1 MTGGAVGGDVPVVT
15 VPGERGRGD
24 DDVVLDPDTRAD
36 ALIAIRRAL
45 EEDLRYGPDATSLAT
60 VPADAWAT
68 ARLASRGDGVV
79 AGLPLIEMVLSEVL
93 GSGGAGSGNSGS
105 GGPGSVDSAGY
116 TVTLHA
122 ADGDRVSAG
131 EVIAE
136 ISAPTLG
143 LLTAERTLLNLV
155 CHLSG
160 VATLTRAWADEL
172 AGTDCAVRDTR
183 KTTPGLRLLQK
194 YAVRCGGG
202 VNHRLGLG
210 DAVLVKDNHVVAAGG
225 VVPAL
230 DAVRQRFPELPC
242 EVEVD
247 SLEQLDQ
254 MLDEKV
260 DLVLLDNFPVWQTQ
274 IAVQRRDKVSPGTRL
289 ESSGGLTLD
298 VAADYARCGVDFL
311 AVGGLTHSVGV
322 LDLGLDM

>member
-1 MTGGAVGGDVPVVT
+1 MSSAPSGSP
-15 VPGERGRGD
+15 GD
-24 DDVVLDPDTRAD
+24 DDNDGGLIDPETRAD
-36 ALIAIRRAL
+36 AEMAIRRAL

-60 VPADAWAT
+60 VPAEDRVT
-68 ARLASRGDGVV
+68 ARLTSRSDGVV
-79 AGLPLIEMVLSEVL
+79 AGLPLIELVLALVL
-93 GSGGAGSGNSGS
+93 GD
-105 GGPGSVDSAGY
+105 GPDGTTGF

-122 ADGDRVSAG
+122 ADGDRVEAG
-131 EVIAE
+131 QVVAE

-160 VATLTRAWADEL
+160 VATATRAWVDEL
-172 AGTDCAVRDTR
+172 AGTGCAVRDTR
-183 KTTPGLRLLQK
+183 KTMPGLRLLQK

-210 DAVLVKDNHVVAAGG
+210 DAVLIKDNHVVAAGG

-230 DAVRQRFPELPC
+230 GAVRERFPDLPC

-254 MLDEKV
+254 MLAEEV

-289 ESSGGLTLD
+289 ESSGGLTLE

-311 AVGGLTHSVGV
+311 AVGALTHSVCV

>member
-1 MTGGAVGGDVPVVT
+1 MGGTGVSGVVT
-15 VPGERGRGD
+15 GGD
-24 DDVVLDPDTRAD
+24 DDEVFDPDTRAD
-36 ALIAIRRAL
+36 ALIAVRRAL
-45 EEDLRYGPDATSLAT
+45 QEDLRYGPDATSLAT
-60 VPADAWAT
+60 VPADARVT
-68 ARLASRGDGVV
+68 ARLASRADGVV
-79 AGLPLIEMVLSEVL
+79 AGLPLIPMVLAEVL
-93 GSGGAGSGNSGS
+93 GDDF
-105 GGPGSVDSAGY
+105 SVRS
-116 TVTLHA
+116 LA
-122 ADGDRVSAG
+122 ADGDRVAAG
-131 EVIAE
+131 DVVAE

-143 LLTAERTLLNLV
+143 LLTAERTVLNLV

-160 VATLTRAWADEL
+160 VASATRAWADEL
-172 AGTDCAVRDTR
+172 EGTGCAVRDTR
-183 KTTPGLRLLQK
+183 KTLPGMRLLQK

-225 VVPAL
+225 VLPAL
-230 DAVRQRFPELPC
+230 AAVRAQFPELPC

-254 MLDEKV
+254 MLDAGV

-274 IAVQRRDKVSPGTRL
+274 MAVQRRNTIAPRTRL

-311 AVGGLTHSVGV
+311 AVGGLTHSVAV

>member
-1 MTGGAVGGDVPVVT
+1 MN
-15 VPGERGRGD
+15 D
-24 DDVVLDPDTRAD
+24 DDSAPTHGAPTFYTDTFDTDTRAD

-60 VPADAWAT
+60 VPADDRAT
-68 ARLASRGDGVV
+68 ARLASRSNGVV
-79 AGLPLIEMVLSEVL
+79 AGLPLVEMVLAEVL
-93 GSGGAGSGNSGS
+93 GGDDSGAGS
-105 GGPGSVDSAGY
+105 DDFA
-116 TVTLHA
+116 VTLLA
-122 ADGDRVSAG
+122 ADGDRVEAG
-131 EVIAE
+131 EVVAE
-136 ISAPTLG
+136 IAAPTLG

-160 VATLTRAWADEL
+160 VATATRVWADEL

-183 KTTPGLRLLQK
+183 KTMPGLRLLQK

-225 VVPAL
+225 VLPAL
-230 DAVRQRFPELPC
+230 AAVRERFPQLPC

-274 IAVQRRDKVSPGTRL
+274 IAVQRRDKVSPGTCL
-289 ESSGGLTLD
+289 ESSGGLTID

>member
-1 MTGGAVGGDVPVVT
+1 MTGAGVGSPVS
-15 VPGERGRGD
+15 GGD
-24 DDVVLDPDTRAD
+24 DDELFDPDTRAD

-60 VPADAWAT
+60 VPADSRAT
-68 ARLASRGDGVV
+68 ARLATRSDGVV
-79 AGLPLIEMVLSEVL
+79 AGLPLIGMVLTEVL
-93 GSGGAGSGNSGS
+93 GDDYS
-105 GGPGSVDSAGY
+105 
-116 TVTLHA
+116 VTLRA
-122 ADGDRVSAG
+122 GDGDRVSAG
-131 EVIAE
+131 DVVAE
-136 ISAPTLG
+136 ITAPTRG

-160 VATLTRAWADEL
+160 VATATRAWADEL
-172 AGTDCAVRDTR
+172 SGTGCAVRDTR
-183 KTTPGLRLLQK
+183 KTMPGMRLLQK

-230 DAVRQRFPELPC
+230 AAVRERFPELPC

-254 MLDEKV
+254 MLDAGV

-274 IAVQRRDKVSPGTRL
+274 MAVQRRNAISPRTRL
-289 ESSGGLTLD
+289 ESSGGLGLD

-311 AVGGLTHSVGV
+311 AVGGLTHSVAV

>member
-1 MTGGAVGGDVPVVT
+1 MSRPDVSGGASGV
-15 VPGERGRGD
+15 D
-24 DDVVLDPDTRAD
+24 DDEFFDPDTRAD
-36 ALIAIRRAL
+36 AALAIRRAL

-60 VPADAWAT
+60 VPADARAT
-68 ARLASRGDGVV
+68 ARLATRADGVV
-79 AGLPLIEMVLSEVL
+79 AGLPLIEMVLDEVL
-93 GSGGAGSGNSGS
+93 GRGAG
-105 GGPGSVDSAGY
+105 GPEFS
-116 TVTLHA
+116 VTLHA
-122 ADGDRVSAG
+122 RDGDRVAAG
-131 EVIAE
+131 DVVAE

-160 VATLTRAWADEL
+160 VATATRAWADEL
-172 AGTDCAVRDTR
+172 AGTKCAVRDTR
-183 KTTPGLRLLQK
+183 KTMPGMRLLQK

-202 VNHRLGLG
+202 DNHRLGLG

-225 VVPAL
+225 VLPAL
-230 DAVRQRFPELPC
+230 TAVRERFPELPC

-254 MLDEKV
+254 MLAAGV

-274 IAVQRRDKVSPGTRL
+274 IAVQRRDKVSPSTRL

-298 VAADYARCGVDFL
+298 VAADYARCGVDYL
-311 AVGGLTHSVGV
+311 AVGGLTHSVAV
-322 LDLGLDM
+322 LDLGLDL

>member
-1 MTGGAVGGDVPVVT
+1 MPGGAAGV
-15 VPGERGRGD
+15 D
-24 DDVVLDPDTRAD
+24 DDEFLDPDTRAD
-36 ALIAIRRAL
+36 AVVAIRRAL

-60 VPADAWAT
+60 VPADARAT
-68 ARLASRGDGVV
+68 ARLATRSDGVM
-79 AGLPLIEMVLSEVL
+79 AGLPLIEMVLGEVI
-93 GSGGAGSGNSGS
+93 GSGFS
-105 GGPGSVDSAGY
+105 
-116 TVTLHA
+116 VTLHA
-122 ADGDRVSAG
+122 RDGDRVTAG
-131 EVIAE
+131 DVVAE

-160 VATLTRAWADEL
+160 VATATRAWADEL
-172 AGTDCAVRDTR
+172 AGTNCAVRDTR
-183 KTTPGLRLLQK
+183 KTMPGMRLLQK

-225 VVPAL
+225 VLPAL
-230 DAVRQRFPELPC
+230 TAVRERFPELPC

-254 MLDEKV
+254 MLAAGV

-274 IAVQRRDKVSPGTRL
+274 IAVQRRDKVSPTTRL
-289 ESSGGLTLD
+289 ESSGGLTLH
-298 VAADYARCGVDFL
+298 VAADYARCGVDYL
-311 AVGGLTHSVGV
+311 AVGGLTHSVAV

>member
-1 MTGGAVGGDVPVVT
+1 MSGQASGAAAV
-15 VPGERGRGD
+15 RGTTRD
-24 DDVVLDPDTRAD
+24 DDDELFDPDTRAD
-36 ALIAIRRAL
+36 ALVAIRRAL

-60 VPADAWAT
+60 VPADARAT
-68 ARLASRGDGVV
+68 ARLASRSDGVV
-79 AGLPLIEMVLSEVL
+79 AGLPLIEMVLAEVL
-93 GSGGAGSGNSGS
+93 PSAAGAFW
-105 GGPGSVDSAGY
+105 
-116 TVTLHA
+116 VTLHSR
-122 ADGDRVSAG
+122 DGDRVSAG
-131 EVIAE
+131 DVVAE

-160 VATLTRAWADEL
+160 VATATRAWVDQL
-172 AGTDCAVRDTR
+172 AGSDCAVRDTR
-183 KTTPGLRLLQK
+183 KTMPGMRLLQK

-225 VVPAL
+225 VLEAL
-230 DAVRQRFPELPC
+230 AAVRERFPDLPC

-254 MLDEKV
+254 MLAAGV

-274 IAVQRRDKVSPGTRL
+274 IAVQRRDKVSPATRL

-298 VAADYARCGVDFL
+298 AAADYARCGVDFL
-311 AVGGLTHSVGV
+311 AVGGLTHSVAV

>member
-1 MTGGAVGGDVPVVT
+1 MGSPVS
-15 VPGERGRGD
+15 GGD
-24 DDVVLDPDTRAD
+24 DDELFDPDTRAD

-60 VPADAWAT
+60 VPADSRAT
-68 ARLASRGDGVV
+68 ARLATRSDGVV
-79 AGLPLIEMVLSEVL
+79 AGLPLIGMVLTEVL
-93 GSGGAGSGNSGS
+93 GDDY
-105 GGPGSVDSAGY
+105 SVTLSAG
-116 TVTLHA
+116 
-122 ADGDRVSAG
+122 DGDRVSAG
-131 EVIAE
+131 DVVAE
-136 ISAPTLG
+136 ITAPTRG

-160 VATLTRAWADEL
+160 VATATRAWADEL
-172 AGTDCAVRDTR
+172 SGTGCAVRDTR
-183 KTTPGLRLLQK
+183 KTMPGMRLLQK

-230 DAVRQRFPELPC
+230 AAVRERFPDLPC

-254 MLDEKV
+254 MLDAGV

-274 IAVQRRDKVSPGTRL
+274 MAVQRRNAISPRTRL
-289 ESSGGLTLD
+289 ESSGGLGLD

-311 AVGGLTHSVGV
+311 AVGGLTHSVAV

>member
-1 MTGGAVGGDVPVVT
+1 MTAARPGDQAGVRDGRAGAM
-15 VPGERGRGD
+15 ED
-24 DDVVLDPDTRAD
+24 DDEVFDSDTHAD
-36 ALIAIRRAL
+36 ALIAVRRAL
-45 EEDLRYGPDATSLAT
+45 EEDLRYGLDATSLAT
-60 VPADAWAT
+60 VPADARAT
-68 ARLASRGDGVV
+68 ARLASRADGVV
-79 AGLPLIEMVLSEVL
+79 AGLPLIEMVLAEVL
-93 GSGGAGSGNSGS
+93 GDHAGAGDYS
-105 GGPGSVDSAGY
+105 
-116 TVTLHA
+116 VTLHA
-122 ADGDRVSAG
+122 RDGDRISSG
-131 EVIAE
+131 EVVAE
-136 ISAPTLG
+136 ISAPTRG

-160 VATLTRAWADEL
+160 VATATRTWADEL
-172 AGTDCAVRDTR
+172 EGTNCAVRDTR
-183 KTTPGLRLLQK
+183 KTMPGMRLLQK

-225 VVPAL
+225 VVLAL
-230 DAVRQRFPELPC
+230 TAVRDRFPELPC

-254 MLDEKV
+254 MLAERV

-289 ESSGGLTLD
+289 EASGGLTLD
-298 VAADYARCGVDFL
+298 SAADYARCGVDFV
-311 AVGGLTHSVGV
+311 AVGALTHSASV

>member
-1 MTGGAVGGDVPVVT
+1 MSGTPS
-15 VPGERGRGD
+15 GRENKPD
-24 DDVVLDPDTRAD
+24 DDKVLDPDTRAD

-60 VPADAWAT
+60 VPADARAI
-68 ARLASRGDGVV
+68 ARLASRADGVV
-79 AGLPLIEMVLSEVL
+79 AGLPLIEMVLGEVL
-93 GSGGAGSGNSGS
+93 GDAVDADADAGDFS
-105 GGPGSVDSAGY
+105 
-116 TVTLHA
+116 VTLLA
-122 ADGDRVSAG
+122 RDGDRVSAG
-131 EVIAE
+131 DVVAE

-143 LLTAERTLLNLV
+143 LLTAERTMLNLV

-160 VATLTRAWADEL
+160 VATATRAWADEVE
-172 AGTDCAVRDTR
+172 GTGCAVRDTR
-183 KTTPGLRLLQK
+183 KTMPGLRLLQK

-225 VVPAL
+225 VLPAL
-230 DAVRQRFPELPC
+230 AAVRERFPDLPC

-247 SLEQLDQ
+247 SLDQLDE
-254 MLDEKV
+254 MLEAGV
-260 DLVLLDNFPVWQTQ
+260 DLVLLDNFPLWQTQ
-274 IAVQRRDKVSPGTRL
+274 SAVQRRAKISPDTRL

-298 VAADYARCGVDFL
+298 VAADYARCGVDFV

>member
-1 MTGGAVGGDVPVVT
+1 M
-15 VPGERGRGD
+15 
-24 DDVVLDPDTRAD
+24 LDPDTRAD

-60 VPADAWAT
+60 VPADARAT
-68 ARLASRGDGVV
+68 ARLATRSDGVV
-79 AGLPLIEMVLSEVL
+79 AGLPLIELVLTEVL
-93 GSGGAGSGNSGS
+93 GPGGDGSVGGGADFS
-105 GGPGSVDSAGY
+105 
-116 TVTLHA
+116 VTLHA
-122 ADGDRVSAG
+122 RDGDRVSAG
-131 EVIAE
+131 DVVAE
-136 ISAPTLG
+136 IAAPTRG

-160 VATLTRAWADEL
+160 VATATRAWVDRLE
-172 AGTDCAVRDTR
+172 GTGCAVRDTR
-183 KTTPGLRLLQK
+183 KTMPGMRLLQK

-225 VVPAL
+225 VLPAL
-230 DAVRQRFPELPC
+230 AAVRERFPDLPC

-254 MLDEKV
+254 MLAVGV

-274 IAVQRRDKVSPGTRL
+274 MAVQRRNAISPRTRL
-289 ESSGGLTLD
+289 ESSGGLGLD
-298 VAADYARCGVDFL
+298 VAADYAGCGVDFL
-311 AVGGLTHSVGV
+311 AVGGLTHSVAV

>member
-1 MTGGAVGGDVPVVT
+1 MSRPDVSGGVSGDGT
-15 VPGERGRGD
+15 VASGAAGVD
-24 DDVVLDPDTRAD
+24 DDEFFDPDTRAD
-36 ALIAIRRAL
+36 AALAIRRAL

-60 VPADAWAT
+60 VPADARAT
-68 ARLASRGDGVV
+68 ARLATRADGVV
-79 AGLPLIEMVLSEVL
+79 AGLPLIEMVLDEVL
-93 GSGGAGSGNSGS
+93 GRGAG
-105 GGPGSVDSAGY
+105 GPEFS
-116 TVTLHA
+116 VTLHA
-122 ADGDRVSAG
+122 RDGDRVAAG
-131 EVIAE
+131 DVVAE

-160 VATLTRAWADEL
+160 VATATRAWADEL
-172 AGTDCAVRDTR
+172 AGTKCAVRDTR
-183 KTTPGLRLLQK
+183 KTMPGMRLLQK

-202 VNHRLGLG
+202 DNHRLGLG

-225 VVPAL
+225 VLPAL
-230 DAVRQRFPELPC
+230 TAVRERFPELPC

-254 MLDEKV
+254 MLAAGV

-274 IAVQRRDKVSPGTRL
+274 IAVQRRDKISPSTRL

-298 VAADYARCGVDFL
+298 VAADYARCGVDYL
-311 AVGGLTHSVGV
+311 AVGGLTHSVAV
-322 LDLGLDM
+322 LDLGLDL

>member
-1 MTGGAVGGDVPVVT
+1 MTGSSGAAAADRGGAD
-15 VPGERGRGD
+15 GRAGGAGD
-24 DDVVLDPDTRAD
+24 DGGPVFDAATRAD

-60 VPADAWAT
+60 VPADARAT
-68 ARLASRGDGVV
+68 ARLASRSDGVV
-79 AGLPLIEMVLSEVL
+79 AGLPLIEMVLAEVL
-93 GSGGAGSGNSGS
+93 GGDFT
-105 GGPGSVDSAGY
+105 VD
-116 TVTLHA
+116 LRA
-122 ADGDRVSAG
+122 ADGDRVGAG
-131 EVIAE
+131 DVVAE
-136 ISAPTLG
+136 ITAPTRG

-160 VATLTRAWADEL
+160 VASATRAWADEL
-172 AGTDCAVRDTR
+172 AGTGCAVRDTR
-183 KTTPGLRLLQK
+183 KTMPGLRLLQK

-230 DAVRQRFPELPC
+230 AAVRDRFPDLPC

-247 SLEQLDQ
+247 SLEQLDE
-254 MLDEKV
+254 MLAEKV

-274 IAVQRRDKVSPGTRL
+274 IAVQRRDKVSPATRL

-298 VAADYARCGVDFL
+298 VAADYARCGVDYL

>member
-1 MTGGAVGGDVPVVT
+1 MSGAAGGGGAGGY
-15 VPGERGRGD
+15 EGD
-24 DDVVLDPDTRAD
+24 DDVVVVFDPDTRAD
-36 ALIAIRRAL
+36 AVIAIRRAL

-60 VPADAWAT
+60 VPADARAT
-68 ARLASRGDGVV
+68 ARLASREAGVV
-79 AGLPLIEMVLSEVL
+79 AGLPLIEMVLAEVV
-93 GSGGAGSGNSGS
+93 GGDF
-105 GGPGSVDSAGY
+105 SVI
-116 TVTLHA
+116 LHA
-122 ADGDRVSAG
+122 ADGDLVEAG
-131 EVIAE
+131 EVVAE
-136 ISAPTLG
+136 ISAPTQG

-160 VATLTRAWADEL
+160 VATATRVWVNEV
-172 AGTDCAVRDTR
+172 AGTGCAVRDTR
-183 KTTPGLRLLQK
+183 KTLPGLRLLQK

-230 DAVRQRFPELPC
+230 AAVRERFPDLPC

-247 SLEQLDQ
+247 SLEQLDE
-254 MLDEKV
+254 MLEAGV

-274 IAVQRRDKVSPGTRL
+274 IAVQRRDKASPGTRL

-298 VAADYARCGVDFL
+298 VAADYARCGVDYL

>member
-1 MTGGAVGGDVPVVT
+1 MSGAGFHDDEVHDDEVLDGD
-15 VPGERGRGD
+15 
-24 DDVVLDPDTRAD
+24 VLDPDTRAD
-36 ALIAIRRAL
+36 ALAAIRRAL

-60 VPADAWAT
+60 VPADARAT
-68 ARLASRGDGVV
+68 ARLASRADGVV
-79 AGLPLIEMVLSEVL
+79 AGLPLIPMVLAEVL
-93 GSGGAGSGNSGS
+93 GDDF
-105 GGPGSVDSAGY
+105 SVR
-116 TVTLHA
+116 LLA
-122 ADGDRVSAG
+122 ADGDRVEAG
-131 EVIAE
+131 DVVAE
-136 ISAPTLG
+136 ITAPTLG
-143 LLTAERTLLNLV
+143 LLTVERTMLNLV

-160 VATLTRAWADEL
+160 VASATRAWADEL
-172 AGTDCAVRDTR
+172 EGTGCAVRDTR
-183 KTTPGLRLLQK
+183 KTMPGMRLLQK

-225 VVPAL
+225 VRPAL
-230 DAVRQRFPELPC
+230 AAVRERFPELPC

-254 MLDEKV
+254 MLEERV

-274 IAVQRRDKVSPGTRL
+274 IAVQRRDKVAPDTRL

-298 VAADYARCGVDFL
+298 SAADYARCGVNFL
-311 AVGGLTHSVGV
+311 AVGGLTHSVAV

>member
-1 MTGGAVGGDVPVVT
+1 MSGAPSGSN
-15 VPGERGRGD
+15 D
-24 DDVVLDPDTRAD
+24 DDITVVFDPDTRAD
-36 ALIAIRRAL
+36 ALVAIRRAL

-60 VPADAWAT
+60 VPADARAT
-68 ARLASRGDGVV
+68 ARLASRADGVV
-79 AGLPLIEMVLSEVL
+79 AGLPLIELVLAEVL
-93 GSGGAGSGNSGS
+93 GGDFS
-105 GGPGSVDSAGY
+105 
-116 TVTLHA
+116 VTLHA
-122 ADGDRVSAG
+122 RDGDRVAAG
-131 EVIAE
+131 DVVAE

-143 LLTAERTLLNLV
+143 LLTAERTMLNLV

-160 VATLTRAWADEL
+160 VATATRAWADEL
-172 AGTDCAVRDTR
+172 EGTTCDVRDTR
-183 KTTPGLRLLQK
+183 KTMPGLRLLQK

-225 VVPAL
+225 VLPAL
-230 DAVRQRFPELPC
+230 AAVRERFPDLPC

-247 SLEQLDQ
+247 SLEQLDE
-254 MLDEKV
+254 MLRAGV
-260 DLVLLDNFPVWQTQ
+260 DLVLLDNFPLWQTQ
-274 IAVQRRDKVSPGTRL
+274 SAVQRRDKISPGTRL

-298 VAADYARCGVDFL
+298 VAADYARCGVDFV

>member
-1 MTGGAVGGDVPVVT
+1 MSGAASGGVGDGI
-15 VPGERGRGD
+15 D
-24 DDVVLDPDTRAD
+24 DDELFDPDTRAD
-36 ALIAIRRAL
+36 ALIAVRRAL

-60 VPADAWAT
+60 VPANALAT
-68 ARLASRGDGVV
+68 ARLATRSDGVV
-79 AGLPLIEMVLSEVL
+79 AGLPLIDMVLGEVL
-93 GSGGAGSGNSGS
+93 GADTGGHYS
-105 GGPGSVDSAGY
+105 
-116 TVTLHA
+116 VTLHA
-122 ADGDRVSAG
+122 ADGDRVRAG
-131 EVIAE
+131 DVVAE
-136 ISAPTLG
+136 ITAPTLG

-160 VATLTRAWADEL
+160 VATATRAWADEL
-172 AGTDCAVRDTR
+172 AGTRCAVRDTR
-183 KTTPGLRLLQK
+183 KTLPGMRLLQK

-230 DAVRQRFPELPC
+230 AAVRERFPDLPC

-247 SLEQLDQ
+247 SLGQLDQ
-254 MLDEKV
+254 MLDAGV

-274 IAVQRRDKVSPGTRL
+274 IAVQRRDKVSPATRL

-298 VAADYARCGVDFL
+298 VAADYARCGVDYL
-311 AVGGLTHSVGV
+311 AVGALTHSVAV

>member
-1 MTGGAVGGDVPVVT
+1 MTGHAA
-15 VPGERGRGD
+15 PGVSAGVAAGSGGD
-24 DDVVLDPDTRAD
+24 DDDNVLDPDTRAD

-60 VPADAWAT
+60 VPADARAT

-79 AGLPLIEMVLSEVL
+79 AGLPLIEMVLAEVL
-93 GSGGAGSGNSGS
+93 GAADSGTSGTSGGYS
-105 GGPGSVDSAGY
+105 
-116 TVTLHA
+116 VTLLA
-122 ADGDRVSAG
+122 ADGDRVAAG
-131 EVIAE
+131 DVVAE

-160 VATLTRAWADEL
+160 VATVTRAWADEL

-183 KTTPGLRLLQK
+183 KTMPGLRLLQK
-194 YAVRCGGG
+194 YAVRCCGG

-210 DAVLVKDNHVVAAGG
+210 DAVLIKDNHVVAAGG

-230 DAVRQRFPELPC
+230 AAVREQFPDLPC

-247 SLEQLDQ
+247 SLEQLDE
-254 MLDEKV
+254 MLSERV
-260 DLVLLDNFPVWQTQ
+260 DLILLDNFPVWQTQ
-274 IAVQRRDKVSPGTRL
+274 IAVQRREKISPGTRL

-298 VAADYARCGVDFL
+298 VAADYARCGVDFV

>member
-1 MTGGAVGGDVPVVT
+1 M
-15 VPGERGRGD
+15 
-24 DDVVLDPDTRAD
+24 
-36 ALIAIRRAL
+36 IAIRRAL

-60 VPADAWAT
+60 VPADSRAT
-68 ARLASRGDGVV
+68 ARLATRSDGVV
-79 AGLPLIEMVLSEVL
+79 AGLPLIGMVLTEVL
-93 GSGGAGSGNSGS
+93 GDDY
-105 GGPGSVDSAGY
+105 SVTLSAG
-116 TVTLHA
+116 
-122 ADGDRVSAG
+122 DGDRVSAG
-131 EVIAE
+131 DVVAE
-136 ISAPTLG
+136 ITAPTRG

-160 VATLTRAWADEL
+160 VATATRAWADEL
-172 AGTDCAVRDTR
+172 SGTGCAVRDTR
-183 KTTPGLRLLQK
+183 KTMPGMRLLQK

-230 DAVRQRFPELPC
+230 AAVRERFPDLPC

-254 MLDEKV
+254 MLDAGV

-274 IAVQRRDKVSPGTRL
+274 MAVQRRNAISPRTRL
-289 ESSGGLTLD
+289 ESSGGLGLD

-311 AVGGLTHSVGV
+311 AVGGLTHSVAV

>member
-1 MTGGAVGGDVPVVT
+1 MSRPDVPAGAAPGGAPAV
-15 VPGERGRGD
+15 D
-24 DDVVLDPDTRAD
+24 DDELFDPDTRAD
-36 ALIAIRRAL
+36 AVVAIRRAL

-60 VPADAWAT
+60 VPADARAT
-68 ARLASRGDGVV
+68 ARLATRVDGVV
-79 AGLPLIEMVLSEVL
+79 AGLPLIEMVLAEVL
-93 GSGGAGSGNSGS
+93 GRGAGGS
-105 GGPGSVDSAGY
+105 DFS
-116 TVTLHA
+116 VTLYA
-122 ADGDRVSAG
+122 RDGDRVAAG
-131 EVIAE
+131 DVVAE

-160 VATLTRAWADEL
+160 VATATRAWADEL
-172 AGTDCAVRDTR
+172 TGTTCAVRDTR
-183 KTTPGLRLLQK
+183 KTMPGMRLLQK

-225 VVPAL
+225 VLPAL
-230 DAVRQRFPELPC
+230 TAVRERFPELPC

-254 MLDEKV
+254 MLAADV

-274 IAVQRRDKVSPGTRL
+274 IAVQRRDKVSPSTRL

-298 VAADYARCGVDFL
+298 VAADYARCGVDYL
-311 AVGGLTHSVGV
+311 AVGGLTHSVAV
-322 LDLGLDM
+322 LDLGLDL